1 VGVALPHLLNLGDK
15 KLDGLGIRFPQS
27 TIGQPRANRCDDEV
41 AGHARRLSCG
51 GYQLPFAFCR
61 LAWGIRHESHRDEHI
76 KGFAEATRSFWKN
89 YATFKGRARRS
100 EYWFIQLFLVLTNLA
115 AFFIDLALLGGDLER
130 IMAMGGGGIVGLVWI
145 LATIVPALAVLIRRL
160 HDTDKSAWWVLI
172 GLVPFAGGIVL
183 LVFTVQDSTPG
194 DNKHGASPKALQE

>member
-1 VGVALPHLLNLGDK
+1 M
-15 KLDGLGIRFPQS
+15 
-27 TIGQPRANRCDDEV
+27 
-41 AGHARRLSCG
+41 
-51 GYQLPFAFCR
+51 
-61 LAWGIRHESHRDEHI
+61 
-76 KGFAEATRSFWKN
+76 GFAEATRSFWKN

-172 GLVPFAGGIVL
+172 GLVPLREASCYWCSPCRIQHPVI
-183 LVFTVQDSTPG
+183 TSTAHPPRPCRNRFS
-194 DNKHGASPKALQE
+194 DR